1 MDAPAAGPRI
11 LLVDDDE
18 DFLFQHR
25 IQLENAGFEVAT
37 ATTRGEAEEKSKS
50 FTPDLAILD
59 LMMEHHD
66 DGFVLSHH
74 LKRRFPG
81 LPVILVTAVTRMI
94 GSPGNSRLRR
104 CDSTN
109 PSSWCSIMRS
119 RIAMSGWNSDARVS
133 ASPRVEA
140 VATSNPAFSSWMRC
154 WNRKS
159 SSSSTIRTRGLTSS
173 WCMVC
178 PLRRGRRL
186 GAPPWQDDRERC
198 TGWTLRRVRV

>member
-1 MDAPAAGPRI
+1 MHAPDSKPKV

-37 ATTRGEAEEKSKS
+37 AGTRGEAEEKALA

-81 LPVILVTAVTRMI
+81 LPVILVTAVTSET
-94 GSPGNSRLRR
+94 GLVF
-104 CDSTN
+104 D
-109 PSSWCSIMRS
+109 PSSAEERAWIG
-119 RIAMSGWNSDARVS
+119 ADALLAKPIRFEQLQREIDRLLK
-133 ASPRVEA
+133 AGVE
-140 VATSNPAFSSWMRC
+140 
-154 WNRKS
+154 K
-159 SSSSTIRTRGLTSS
+159 
-173 WCMVC
+173 
-178 PLRRGRRL
+178 
-186 GAPPWQDDRERC
+186 
-198 TGWTLRRVRV
+198 